1 MEHAPEII
9 DLTEEMEEVDETE
22 FSDAEYEIEQMQ
34 AFEYDP
40 DFGQDDMAI
49 SDEWYQHMSAMA
61 VQVMAEADKWHT
73 VRSAYIKNR
82 FEH

>member
-22 FSDAEYEIEQMQ
+22 FSDAEYEIEQME
-34 AFEYDP
+34 AYEYDP
-40 DFGQDDMAI
+40 DFGDAYGM
-49 SDEWYQHMSAMA
+49 SDAWYQHMSAMA